1 MNRRSLTVILGALA
15 AAALGACTVGTT
27 TGSAGTGG
35 TTSATTGS
43 DATTSA
49 STSGGTGGSGGDAT
63 TTSTTTGTSTGTAMC
78 DPMYKCV
85 DAIAPGSG
93 DPALLCDGPA
103 RMKLDALAAC
113 TCSGNCAATCKDN
126 ACTQHD
132 PSPECKA
139 CLSTPDTGCKKEFDD
154 CVGG

>member
-1 MNRRSLTVILGALA
+1 MNQRSLTVTLGALA
-15 AAALGACTVGTT
+15 AFTLGACTVGTT
-27 TGSAGTGG
+27 TSSSGTGG
-35 TTSATTGS
+35 ATSATTGS
-43 DATTSA
+43 DATA
-49 STSGGTGGSGGDAT
+49 SGGTGGSGGDAT
-63 TTSTTTGTSTGTAMC
+63 TTATTTTTGTSTGTAMC

-126 ACTQHD
+126 ACMQQD

>member
-1 MNRRSLTVILGALA
+1 MNQRSLTVTLGALA
-15 AAALGACTVGTT
+15 AFTLGACTVGTT
-27 TGSAGTGG
+27 TSSSGTGG
-35 TTSATTGS
+35 ATSATTGS
-43 DATTSA
+43 DATASA
-49 STSGGTGGSGGDAT
+49 TTSGGTGGSGGDA
-63 TTSTTTGTSTGTAMC
+63 TTTGTSTGTAMC

-126 ACTQHD
+126 ACTQQD